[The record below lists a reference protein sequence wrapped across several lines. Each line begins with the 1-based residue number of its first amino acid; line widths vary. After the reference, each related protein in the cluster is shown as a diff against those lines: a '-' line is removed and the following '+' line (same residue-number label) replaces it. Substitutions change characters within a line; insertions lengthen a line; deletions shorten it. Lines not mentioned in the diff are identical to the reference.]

1 MLRYPVGL
9 MLVAM
14 VTDLVGLATIHGTIS
29 IAKLAFFIVYTGFF
43 LLLAFELVRRRRQA
57 P

>member
-14 VTDLVGLATIHGTIS
+14 VTDWVGLATIHDTIT
-29 IAKLAFFIVYTGFF
+29 IAKLAFFVVYTGFF
-43 LLLAFELVRRRRQA
+43 LFLAFELVRRRRQA

>member
-14 VTDLVGLATIHGTIS
+14 VTDWVGLATIHGTIS
-29 IAKLAFFIVYTGFF
+29 IAKLAFFVVYTGFF
-43 LLLAFELVRRRRQA
+43 LFLAFELVRRRRQA

>member
-9 MLVAM
+9 MMVAM
-14 VTDLVGLATIHGTIS
+14 VTDWLGLATIHGTIT
-29 IAKLAFFIVYTGFF
+29 IAKLSFFATYSGFF
-43 LLLAFELVRRRRQA
+43 LFLAYELVRRRRQA

>member
-14 VTDLVGLATIHGTIS
+14 ITDWVGLATIHGTIT
-29 IAKLAFFIVYTGFF
+29 IAKLAFFVVYTGFF